1 MQGPSTSVGRLDGLG
16 SLCLMASSKVNA
28 VTKVKVVKT
37 SARYDTSGKRVLSDA
52 EVAKVR
58 RQGARAKSFSVK
70 TSKAS

>member
-1 MQGPSTSVGRLDGLG
+1 
-16 SLCLMASSKVNA
+16 MASSKVNA

-70 TSKAS
+70 TSKTS